1 MISLVTRLLIVAA
14 VTMSISVVAEILL
27 TMKFNAAPFGGFAI
41 IVLTTL
47 AIAIS
52 YLYWRPRYNLK

>member
-27 TMKFNAAPFGGFAI
+27 IQKFNAAPFGGFAI
-41 IVLTTL
+41 IVLATL
-47 AIAIS
+47 AITIS
-52 YLYWRPRYNLK
+52 YFYWRP